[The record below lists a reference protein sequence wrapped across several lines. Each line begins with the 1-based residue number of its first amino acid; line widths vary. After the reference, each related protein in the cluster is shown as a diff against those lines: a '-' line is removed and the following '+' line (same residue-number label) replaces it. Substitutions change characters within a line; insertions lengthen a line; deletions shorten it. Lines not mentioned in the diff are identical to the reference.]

1 MELAEIIEQ
10 LKYNETRIFPREAV
24 EGAISQQA
32 AITPVLIETL
42 KECKNNFDEL
52 LEDSGY
58 ILHIYAL
65 YFLAQF
71 REKAAYSVIIDFFST
86 PGDAAMDITGDVVTE
101 DLGRIIASVFDG
113 NLDPIKQLIENQQAN
128 EYVRGAA
135 IDSLMTLLA
144 QDIITRQEVVEY
156 FRELFQGKIERN
168 ADNYLL
174 NKLIIDACDLCPLEL
189 KPYIDQAFDE
199 DLVDP
204 MFIAREE
211 VDESVEL
218 GIDEALEKLRDDHH
232 HVLIDNIITE
242 MEWWAGFNEPKSQP
256 SYTPFNTLNEFT
268 KSSSPKKSQAIKKK
282 KMQQQTRRKNRP
294 KKK

>member
-24 EGAISQQA
+24 EGAISEQA

-42 KECKNNFDEL
+42 KDCKNNLDEL

-58 ILHIYAL
+58 ILHLYAL
-65 YFLAQF
+65 YLLAQF
-71 REKAAYSVIIDFFST
+71 REKAAYPAIIDFFST

-144 QDIITRQEVVEY
+144 QDIITREQIVEY
-156 FRELFQGKIERN
+156 FEELFQGKMERN
-168 ADNYLL
+168 PDDYIFS
-174 NKLIIDACDLCPLEL
+174 KLVVDTCELCPIEL
-189 KPYIDQAFDE
+189 KPHIDRAFE
-199 DLVDP
+199 ENIVDS
-204 MFIAREE
+204 MFIGWED
-211 VDESVEL
+211 VDKYLEL
-218 GIDEALEKLRDDHH
+218 GVEGALEKLREDRH
-232 HVLIDNIITE
+232 HVLIDNVIVE
-242 MEWWAGFNEPKSQP
+242 MQWWGCFNEPKSKV
-256 SYTPFNTLNEFT
+256 SYNTFNPLEELT
-268 KSSSPKKSQAIKKK
+268 KLSNPKKSQAIKKK
-282 KMQQQTRRKNRP
+282 KMQKQARRKNRP